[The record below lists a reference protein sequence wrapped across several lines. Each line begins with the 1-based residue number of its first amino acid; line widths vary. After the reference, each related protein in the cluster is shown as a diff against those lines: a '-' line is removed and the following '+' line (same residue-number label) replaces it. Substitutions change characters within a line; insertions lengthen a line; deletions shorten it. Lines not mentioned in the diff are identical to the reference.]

1 MFFFNQMGTV
11 FEMGFIYAVVAL
23 GVYITYKILDFPDL
37 SVDGTFPLGGVV
49 FSVLLVAGCPW
60 PVAMIVSFVAGCA
73 AGFVTGLLHVKLK
86 INGLL
91 SGIITMT
98 ALLSVNYLI
107 AGGPMVS
114 FSQESTMLQNGFIG
128 SFDRQYAIY
137 IQAGLTLVLVA
148 ACKELLDLFLKTKAG
163 FLLRAT
169 GDNPQMVTQLGKNI
183 DNYKMLGLSLAN
195 GLVALAGSLYCQY
208 NSVFNSSMGT
218 GTVVIALACVI
229 IGCVISKHIRVMK
242 DTTGVIVG
250 AVIYYAILTVAMLLL
265 GSEYTQLIVA
275 VLFVLVL
282 IFDSGLI
289 GRAVKKW
296 IRGVRRREGKEHA

>member
-1 MFFFNQMGTV
+1 MYFFNQMSTV
-11 FEMGFIYAVVAL
+11 LQMGFIYAIVAL

-49 FSVLLVAGCPW
+49 FSVLLTAGCPW
-60 PVAMIVSFVAGCA
+60 PVAMLVSFAAGCA
-73 AGFVTGLLHVKLK
+73 AGLVTGVLHVKLK

-98 ALLSVNYLI
+98 ALVSVNLLI
-107 AGGPMVS
+107 AGGPQIS
-114 FSQESTMLQNGFIG
+114 FSQLTTLLNNGFL
-128 SFDRQYAIY
+128 D
-137 IQAGLTLVLVA
+137 GLPRLAENYVQVLFILLIVA
-148 ACKELLDLFLKTKAG
+148 LCKVLLDLFLKTKSG

-183 DNYKMLGLSLAN
+183 DNYKMLGLALAN

-208 NSVFNSSMGT
+208 SASYSSNMGT

-229 IGCVISKHIRVMK
+229 IGCVIAKHIRVMK
-242 DTTGVIVG
+242 DTTGVVIG
-250 AVIYYAILTVAMLLL
+250 ALIYYAILSVAMLLL
-265 GSEYTQLIVA
+265 GSDYTRLIVA

-282 IFDSGLI
+282 VFDSGLI
-289 GRAVKKW
+289 GRAVKKLF
-296 IRGVRRREGKEHA
+296 RKKKEGGDVTA

>member
-1 MFFFNQMGTV
+1 MYFFNQMSTILQ
-11 FEMGFIYAVVAL
+11 MGLIYAIVAL

-49 FSVLLVAGCPW
+49 FSVLLTAGCPW
-60 PVAMIVSFVAGCA
+60 PVAMLFSFAAGCA
-73 AGFVTGLLHVKLK
+73 AGLVTGVLHVKLK

-98 ALLSVNYLI
+98 ALVSVNLLI
-107 AGGPMVS
+107 AGGPQIS
-114 FSQESTMLQNGFIG
+114 FSQLTTLLNNGFL
-128 SFDRQYAIY
+128 D
-137 IQAGLTLVLVA
+137 GLPRLAENYVQVLFILLIVA
-148 ACKELLDLFLKTKAG
+148 LCKVLLDLFLKTKSG

-242 DTTGVIVG
+242 DTTGVIIG

-265 GSEYTQLIVA
+265 GSDYTQLIVA

-282 IFDSGLI
+282 VFDSGLI
-289 GRAVKKW
+289 GRAVKKLF
-296 IRGVRRREGKEHA
+296 RRKKEGGDVTA